1 VTEVPVIRL
10 VPFTPAH
17 VSKDYLSWLNDRRLM
32 RYSRQRLRS
41 HTEESSRAYVES
53 FTGSANFLWAV
64 ERVADGLHIGS
75 MTTYVDDHQR
85 SADLGILIGH
95 PAACGKGYG
104 RQAWGLALAH
114 VFSVLNLRKATAGA
128 VAPNEAMLRIC
139 RKWDMRLEGTR
150 RKQEMLDDGPADV
163 LLFGLLREEWESRK
177 TR

>member
-1 VTEVPVIRL
+1 VSIRL
-10 VPFTPAH
+10 VPFTAVH

-41 HTEESSRAYVES
+41 HSEESSREYLDS
-53 FTGSANFLWAV
+53 FTGTPNFFWAV
-64 ERVADGLHIGS
+64 ERVSDGVHIGS

-85 SADLGILIGH
+85 TADLGILIGH
-95 PAACGKGYG
+95 AEAGGKGYG
-104 RQAWGLALAH
+104 AQAWGLALSH

-150 RKQEMLDDGPADV
+150 RRQEMLDDGPTDV
-163 LLFGLLREEWESRK
+163 LLFGLLREEWESRPK
-177 TR
+177 R